1 MEDFMETKKFETIS
15 GVEMKQVY
23 TPADVVDDKY
33 DEKLGMP
40 SQYPFTR
47 GITEQMYRDNLWI
60 MGQYSGFSTPEEANK
75 RYRYLIEQ
83 GQTGFSIALDLPTQ
97 MGHDSDS
104 RMAEGEVGKV
114 GVSINSLA
122 DIETLFEGIDLKKV
136 RQIRTTANANS
147 LIMMAMYVA
156 FAKKNGIDPND
167 IKFFLQNDVLKE
179 YFTRGA
185 FIFPP
190 QYGVK
195 MSVDVIEYCAKHMP
209 SWTPLA
215 ICGYHIRDGGATAAQ
230 EIAFAISDGLCYLDA
245 AVKRGVDIDKFY
257 WFMKEA
263 EDAKDSSDD
272 TKEEISS
279 TVETDNTYIEEVDTS
294 KLTFAKTCDNVAFYK
309 DEDVCLV
316 GDANTALQYVLLLSN
331 YCKHVYLYTLFD
343 KFFADKILVDRV
355 HTKKNV
361 IIKQC
366 KSLKEI
372 IGKDHLEKLVFTDTK
387 TKKDEEL
394 VVKGLFI
401 AIGQVPQ
408 NDIFK
413 DLVELN
419 KGFIVVNN
427 KMETK
432 TPGVFAVGDCTDKNM
447 RQVVTAVNDGSIAAF
462 FTNSYLETNNK

>member
-1 MEDFMETKKFETIS
+1 MKDVIIIGGGPAGMSAALNLLRAGKSVLILEKNNFGGQIANSPRVENLPSIKEISGADFASEFFDQVTALGAEFELEEVLEVKKVGNTFKVKTNYNSYESKAVIIATGVKHKKFNIPNEAELEGKGIS
-15 GVEMKQVY
+15 FCAVC
-23 TPADVVDDKY
+23 D
-33 DEKLGMP
+33 
-40 SQYPFTR
+40 
-47 GITEQMYRDNLWI
+47 
-60 MGQYSGFSTPEEANK
+60 
-75 RYRYLIEQ
+75 
-83 GQTGFSIALDLPTQ
+83 
-97 MGHDSDS
+97 
-104 RMAEGEVGKV
+104 
-114 GVSINSLA
+114 
-122 DIETLFEGIDLKKV
+122 
-136 RQIRTTANANS
+136 
-147 LIMMAMYVA
+147 
-156 FAKKNGIDPND
+156 
-167 IKFFLQNDVLKE
+167 
-179 YFTRGA
+179 GA
-185 FIFPP
+185 FF
-190 QYGVK
+190 
-195 MSVDVIEYCAKHMP
+195 
-209 SWTPLA
+209 
-215 ICGYHIRDGGATAAQ
+215 
-230 EIAFAISDGLCYLDA
+230 
-245 AVKRGVDIDKFY
+245 
-257 WFMKEA
+257 
-263 EDAKDSSDD
+263 
-272 TKEEISS
+272 
-279 TVETDNTYIEEVDTS
+279 
-294 KLTFAKTCDNVAFYK
+294 K

-462 FTNSYLETNNK
+462 FTNSYLENVK